1 MTSACQA
8 ATHSYIG
15 ELMCRLVLGNFI
27 SEVDSM
33 GTTNRQLGAVEAP
46 FFSGAIFL
54 MSSWYKAS
62 ELTHRIAILYGGVAL
77 ANMFGGLIAA
87 GVLGNL
93 SGAHGIA
100 GWRWLFIIEGVATC
114 GIAITAA

>member
-1 MTSACQA
+1 ML
-8 ATHSYIG
+8 IG
-15 ELMCRLVLGNFI
+15 AL
-27 SEVDSM
+27 
-33 GTTNRQLGAVEAP
+33 EAP

-87 GVLGNL
+87 GVFSNL
-93 SGAHGIA
+93 SDARGIA
-100 GWRWLFIIEGVATC
+100 GWKWLFIIEGVATS
-114 GIAITAA
+114 GIALIAV